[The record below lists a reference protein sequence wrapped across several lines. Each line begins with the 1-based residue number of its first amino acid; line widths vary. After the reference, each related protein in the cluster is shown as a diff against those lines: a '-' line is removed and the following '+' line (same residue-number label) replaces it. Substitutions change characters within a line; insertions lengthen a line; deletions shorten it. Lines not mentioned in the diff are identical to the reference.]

1 MRTND
6 KQQPSSPGPTPANRR
21 ADRQRALADHKRQ
34 AIVDAAKQVFQ
45 ERGLEGASIRE
56 IAKRAGYTP
65 GALYFH
71 YRGKEEIYG
80 EILADSL
87 ERLNAAVTAAG
98 TATGTSRTRLRAKA
112 LGFFSFYAEN
122 PRDLDLGFYLFQGMK
137 PHGLTPELNAA
148 LNKRLRD
155 ALAPIEDILG
165 GMGVK
170 QEHALREATSLF
182 AHCAGLLLMQHTS
195 RIKIFHQDA
204 TALFKDYVDRLY
216 ERHAGN

>member
-1 MRTND
+1 MPKND
-6 KQQPSSPGPTPANRR
+6 MPPAPSVATHNRR
-21 ADRQRALADHKRQ
+21 VDRQRALGDHKRN
-34 AIVDAAKQVFQ
+34 AILDAAKHVFQ
-45 ERGLEGASIRE
+45 DQGLEGASIRE

-71 YRGKEEIYG
+71 FRSKEEIYG

-87 ERLNAAVTAAG
+87 ERLNAAVMAAG
-98 TATGTSRTRLRAKA
+98 TATRTPRTRLRATA

-137 PHGLTPELNAA
+137 PHGLTPELNTA

-155 ALAPIEDILG
+155 ALTPIEDILVS
-165 GMGVK
+165 MGVK
-170 QEHALREATSLF
+170 RERALREVTSLF
-182 AHCAGLLLMQHTS
+182 GHCAGLLLMQHTA

-204 TALFKDYVDRLY
+204 TELFKDYVDRLY
-216 ERHAGN
+216 ERHA

>member
-1 MRTND
+1 MQKID
-6 KQQPSSPGPTPANRR
+6 KLPSLPDPAANRR
-21 ADRQRALADHKRQ
+21 ADRQRALGDHKRNV
-34 AIVDAAKQVFQ
+34 ILDAAKQVFQ
-45 ERGLEGASIRE
+45 EHGLEGASIRE

-71 YRGKEEIYG
+71 FRSKEEIYG

-87 ERLNAAVTAAG
+87 ERLNAAVTSAG
-98 TATGTSRTRLRAKA
+98 TAAKTPRTRLRAKA
-112 LGFFSFYAEN
+112 IGFFSFYAQN

-137 PHGLTPELNAA
+137 PHGLTPELNTA

-165 GMGVK
+165 SMGVK
-170 QEHALREATSLF
+170 RERALREVTSLF

-195 RIKIFHQDA
+195 RIKIFNQDA
-204 TALFKDYVDRLY
+204 TDLFNDYVDRLY
-216 ERHAGN
+216 ERYAGN